1 MLGMERA
8 KREIKLIK
16 STTKVNL
23 ARARMGLPVPVVSRH
38 ILLLGAPGPGKTWRG
53 RSPSSCAG

>member
-1 MLGMERA
+1 MLGMEKA

-23 ARARMGLPVPVVSRH
+23 ARAKMGLPVPVTSRAH
-38 ILLLGAPGPGKTWRG
+38 LVAGAARD
-53 RSPSSCAG
+53 R